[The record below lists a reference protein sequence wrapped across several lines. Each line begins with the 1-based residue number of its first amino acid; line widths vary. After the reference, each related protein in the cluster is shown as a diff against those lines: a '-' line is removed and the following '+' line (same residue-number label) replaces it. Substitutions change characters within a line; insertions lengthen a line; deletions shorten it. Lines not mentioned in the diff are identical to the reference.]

1 MLRLLTLSTALCACL
16 AAQAASSSFH
26 SATGEIHITEIGITG
41 DPTRYRDV
49 VLRLTGPS
57 PVSLN
62 DPRATTFS
70 YDGAS
75 GALHLPTLVFEGR
88 AFQGVRVERAQLEV
102 VRVGA
107 VAAGTAQAFPGAA
120 GFGAQ
125 ATGGRGGRVIT
136 VTNLN
141 ANGPGSLQAALNETG
156 PRTIVF
162 AVSGLIDAPV
172 HLTRGDVTIAGHTS
186 PGGITIRQLHT
197 TEEPYCDQDAAC
209 PAGSRKADNWILRHM
224 RIRPDGQHDD
234 GLRLR
239 YTRRAIVDHVS
250 IGGATDEAVEIS
262 YAQDITVQ
270 NTLIAETVG
279 DHADRGGVLVN
290 YSNPA
295 QGYEL
300 TRLALHHNV
309 FNRILGRYPELS
321 RESAAAAGSV
331 MDIEL
336 SNNLYWDMG
345 YFIDVNNTTVSASDA
360 GAPIYYRM
368 NLAGN
373 QAVARSAGQPE
384 PFRFGMV
391 HLATP
396 LGAAP
401 LTRTWLSGNRL
412 NLYPDRSDYAL
423 MYCCNDYPEHAAN
436 PAMPFFGT
444 PERHDFPFIGYDQAG
459 DLAPRAMLR
468 AGAFP
473 RDPMDR
479 RLMDAV
485 ERGQIALHPRHIN
498 PAGDGSALPFS
509 TAPLPPQDSD
519 GDGMPDAW
527 EQAHGLNPGAQDH
540 NGQELSMPMIGVP
553 GYTNLEVY
561 LHELAEQRIREGR

>member
-1 MLRLLTLSTALCACL
+1 
-16 AAQAASSSFH
+16 
-26 SATGEIHITEIGITG
+26 
-41 DPTRYRDV
+41 
-49 VLRLTGPS
+49 
-57 PVSLN
+57 
-62 DPRATTFS
+62 
-70 YDGAS
+70 
-75 GALHLPTLVFEGR
+75 
-88 AFQGVRVERAQLEV
+88 
-102 VRVGA
+102 
-107 VAAGTAQAFPGAA
+107 
-120 GFGAQ
+120 
-125 ATGGRGGRVIT
+125 
-136 VTNLN
+136 
-141 ANGPGSLQAALNETG
+141 
-156 PRTIVF
+156 
-162 AVSGLIDAPV
+162 
-172 HLTRGDVTIAGHTS
+172 
-186 PGGITIRQLHT
+186 
-197 TEEPYCDQDAAC
+197 
-209 PAGSRKADNWILRHM
+209 
-224 RIRPDGQHDD
+224 
-234 GLRLR
+234 
-239 YTRRAIVDHVS
+239 
-250 IGGATDEAVEIS
+250 
-262 YAQDITVQ
+262 
-270 NTLIAETVG
+270 
-279 DHADRGGVLVN
+279 
-290 YSNPA
+290 
-295 QGYEL
+295 
-300 TRLALHHNV
+300 
-309 FNRILGRYPELS
+309 
-321 RESAAAAGSV
+321 
-331 MDIEL
+331 
-336 SNNLYWDMG
+336 
-345 YFIDVNNTTVSASDA
+345 
-360 GAPIYYRM
+360 M

-391 HLATP
+391 HVATP

-485 ERGQIALHPRHIN
+485 ERGQIALEPRHIN

-540 NGQELSMPMIGVP
+540 NGQELSMPLIGVP

-561 LHELAEQRIREGR
+561 LHELSEQRIREGR

>member
-1 MLRLLTLSTALCACL
+1 MRRFPVLLAGLLLCLQAH
-16 AAQAASSSFH
+16 AASSSFS
-26 SATGEIHITEIGITG
+26 SATNELTITEIGLAG
-41 DPTRYRDV
+41 LPERYRDV
-49 VLRLTGPS
+49 VLRILGFS
-57 PVSLN
+57 AVHVN

-70 YDGAS
+70 FDTAT
-75 GALHLPTLVFEGR
+75 ATMHLPSLLIDGQAFTGVRIEGTQMAVLSVGSAAEGR
-88 AFQGVRVERAQLEV
+88 
-102 VRVGA
+102 
-107 VAAGTAQAFPGAA
+107 AQAFPGAA

-141 ANGPGSLQAALNETG
+141 ANGPGSLQAALDEEG
-156 PRTIVF
+156 PRTVVF
-162 AVSGLIDAPV
+162 AVSGLIDAAI

-186 PGGITIRQLHT
+186 PGGITVRQFHT
-197 TEEPYCDQDAAC
+197 TEEPYCDQNVAC
-209 PAGSRKADNWILRHM
+209 AAGSRKADNWILRHM

-360 GAPIYYRM
+360 GSPIYYRM

-391 HLATP
+391 HVATP

-485 ERGQIALHPRHIN
+485 ERGQIALQPRHIN

-540 NGQELSMPMIGVP
+540 NGQELSMPLIGVP

-561 LHELAEQRIREGR
+561 LHELSEQRIREGR